1 MSINLVGTIN
11 AGYTIIKQGKNAVIA
26 HNDKAPDQYVAWSY
40 DITDNKANYC
50 FGRYGSLKSAEK
62 AFNKK
67 EKGEYSG

>member
-1 MSINLVGTIN
+1 MNLVGTTN

-26 HNDKAPDQYVAWSY
+26 HNNNAVDQYVAWSY
-40 DITDNKANYC
+40 NNIDNKLG
-50 FGRYGSLKSAEK
+50 FFWGRYGSLKFAEI